1 MSYRTDKRHRTQ
13 ETGKVD
19 RSILVLAS
27 RLQKFV
33 STGLSTKKDLKAID
47 AHLTQFLLKEA
58 RKALESL
65 VQLES
70 QIPKTASQEGFGP
83 ICASLSAWIAHLV
96 SKEIVGYSD
105 IAATK
110 GESALLEQVVDL
122 DSDLATMMIEVN
134 ACLSGC
140 IAKSSYEIPDTRE
153 ITREVEEIL
162 DLYNSREKLLLKV
175 SGR

>member
-47 AHLTQFLLKEA
+47 THLTQFLVKEA

-65 VQLES
+65 EQLGYHF
-70 QIPKTASQEGFGP
+70 PKTTTQESLGP
-83 ICASLSAWIAHLV
+83 LCDSLSNWIAHLG
-96 SKEIVGYSD
+96 SKDTVGYSD
-105 IAATK
+105 VAATK

-122 DSDLATMMIEVN
+122 DSDLATMMIGVN
-134 ACLSGC
+134 TCLSGC
-140 IAKSSYEIPDTRE
+140 LAKSSYEVPDTRE

-162 DLYNSREKLLLKV
+162 SLYSSREKMLSKV
-175 SGR
+175 SER